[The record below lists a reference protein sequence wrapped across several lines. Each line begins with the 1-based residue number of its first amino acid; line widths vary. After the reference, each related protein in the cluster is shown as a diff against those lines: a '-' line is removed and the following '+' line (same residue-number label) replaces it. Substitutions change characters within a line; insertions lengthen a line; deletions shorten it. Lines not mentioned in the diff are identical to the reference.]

1 MYQTYAI
8 NACADL
14 AERMGARYYGL
25 YDLSRDEIASAG
37 GTRASLGRPG

>member
-25 YDLSRDEIASAG
+25 YDLSREEIASAVTNQLRKRG
-37 GTRASLGRPG
+37 